1 MIISGHQPS
10 YLPWYGFFEKIHK
23 SDVFVFHD
31 IAQFEKKGF
40 LNRNRIKTSQGASWL
55 TVPIQMKN
63 YKEIP
68 FNKLKIDNT
77 QDWERKHWKAIRI
90 NYSNAPYF
98 NVYKDYLESF
108 YSEDWLNLNDMNMNF
123 IHFIIRELNIDTEL
137 YYVSELE
144 GITGKKSD
152 FVLELCQKF
161 SASTYY
167 SGSLGQDYLNEND
180 FENENI
186 EIIYQRIRD
195 YSYKQLFGEFIPH
208 LSILDILLNC
218 GPKETEKLIKGV

>member
-40 LNRNRIKTSQGASWL
+40 LNRNRIKTSQGVSWL
-55 TVPIQMKN
+55 TVPMQMKN

-68 FNKLKIDNT
+68 LNKLKIDNT
-77 QDWERKHWKAIRI
+77 QDWERKHWKTVRI

-98 NVYKDYLESF
+98 NVYKDYLEGF
-108 YSEDWLNLNDMNMNF
+108 YSEKWDNLNSLNMNF

-137 YYVSELE
+137 YYASELE

-161 SASTYY
+161 NASTYY
-167 SGSLGQDYLNEND
+167 SGSLGQDYLIESD
-180 FENENI
+180 FEHENI
-186 EIIYQRIRD
+186 EIMYQRIRE
-195 YSYKQLFGEFIPH
+195 YSYPQLFGEFIPH
-208 LSILDILLNC
+208 LSMLDILLNC
-218 GPKETEKLIKGV
+218 GPEETEKLIKGV

>member
-40 LNRNRIKTSQGASWL
+40 LNRNRIKTSQGVSWL
-55 TVPIQMKN
+55 TVPMQMKN

-68 FNKLKIDNT
+68 LNKLKIDNT
-77 QDWERKHWKAIRI
+77 QDWERKHWKTVRI

-98 NVYKDYLESF
+98 NVYKDYLEGF
-108 YSEDWLNLNDMNMNF
+108 YSEKWDNLNSLNMNF

-137 YYVSELE
+137 YYASELE

-161 SASTYY
+161 NASTYY
-167 SGSLGQDYLNEND
+167 SGSLGQDYLIESD
-180 FENENI
+180 FEHENI
-186 EIIYQRIRD
+186 EIMYQRIRE
-195 YSYKQLFGEFIPH
+195 YSYPQLFGEFIPH
-208 LSILDILLNC
+208 LSMLDVLLNC
-218 GPKETEKLIKGV
+218 GPEETEKLIKGV

>member
-40 LNRNRIKTSQGASWL
+40 LNRNRIKTSQGVSWL
-55 TVPIQMKN
+55 TVPMQMKN

-68 FNKLKIDNT
+68 LNKLKIDNT
-77 QDWERKHWKAIRI
+77 QDWERKHWKTIRI

-98 NVYKDYLESF
+98 NVYKDYLEGF
-108 YSEDWLNLNDMNMNF
+108 YSEKWDNLNSLNMNF

-137 YYVSELE
+137 YYASEIE

-161 SASTYY
+161 NASTYY
-167 SGSLGQDYLNEND
+167 SGSLGQDYLIESD
-180 FENENI
+180 FEHENI
-186 EIIYQRIRD
+186 EIMYQRIRE
-195 YSYKQLFGEFIPH
+195 YSYPQLFGEFIPH
-208 LSILDILLNC
+208 LSMLDVLLNC
-218 GPKETEKLIKGV
+218 GPEETEKLIKGV